1 MKKLLSII
9 AVVAVVAVAA
19 SSAFATSPL
28 RSVGVEAGYV
38 SADLGGIENNNTWVA
53 GVFADFGLP
62 MTNMYINPFVNYW
75 NYTES
80 QNSVDASFRDISV
93 GANMKWTIPT
103 SAVRFQPF
111 LAAGVAVHMLNASA
125 EDAGVSLFDQ
135 GETKFGFQ
143 GGAGFKVGVS
153 QSTSIVG
160 SGWSNNV
167 ENADNWS
174 VRGGLAWN
182 I

>member
-1 MKKLLSII
+1 MKKLLSVI
-9 AVVAVVAVAA
+9 AVVAVVAISA

-38 SADLGGIENNNTWVA
+38 SADLGGPDNNSTWVA

-62 MTNMYINPFVNYW
+62 MANMYVNPFVNYW
-75 NYTES
+75 NWS
-80 QNSVDASFRDISV
+80 QNENSVDTSFRDVAV

-111 LAAGVAVHMLNASA
+111 LAAGVAMHMLNASV
-125 EDAGVSLFDQ
+125 ESSGFSLDQ
-135 GETKFGFQ
+135 GDTKFGFQ

-160 SGWSNNV
+160 SGWYNV
-167 ENADNWS
+167 VEDADNWS

-182 I
+182 L

>member
-1 MKKLLSII
+1 MKKLLSIV
-9 AVVAVVAVAA
+9 AVVAVVAITA
-19 SSAFATSPL
+19 SSAFAVSPL

-38 SADLGGIENNNTWVA
+38 SADLGGIENNSTWVA

-62 MTNMYINPFVNYW
+62 MTNLYVNPFVNYW
-75 NYTES
+75 NWSQTE
-80 QNSVDASFRDISV
+80 NSVDVSFRDVSV

-103 SAVRFQPF
+103 AAVRFQPF
-111 LAAGVAVHMLNASA
+111 LAAGVAVHMLNASV
-125 EDAGVSLFDQ
+125 DNISAGDN
-135 GETKFGFQ
+135 KFGFQ

-153 QSTSIVG
+153 QSTNIIG
-160 SGWSNNV
+160 SGWYNNV

-182 I
+182 L

>member
-1 MKKLLSII
+1 MKKLLSLV
-9 AVVAVVAVAA
+9 AVVAVVAVTA
-19 SSAFATSPL
+19 SNAFAGSPL

-38 SADLGGIENNNTWVA
+38 SADLGGVETNGTWVA
-53 GVFADFGLP
+53 GLFADFGLP
-62 MTNMYINPFVNYW
+62 ATNLYVNPFVNYW
-75 NYTES
+75 NWSETE
-80 QNSVDASFRDISV
+80 NSVETSFRDFSI

-111 LAAGVAVHMLNASA
+111 LAAGVAVHMLNASV
-125 EDAGVSLFDQ
+125 DTIDQ
-135 GETKFGFQ
+135 SETRFGFQ

-153 QSTSIVG
+153 QSTNVIG
-160 SGWSNNV
+160 SGWYHSV
-167 ENADNWS
+167 EDADNWS

>member
-1 MKKLLSII
+1 MKKLLSIV
-9 AVVAVVAVAA
+9 AVVAVVAITA
-19 SSAFATSPL
+19 SSAFAGSPL

-38 SADLGGIENNNTWVA
+38 SADLGGIENNSTWVA

-62 MTNMYINPFVNYW
+62 ATNLYVNPFVNYW
-75 NYTES
+75 NWS
-80 QNSVDASFRDISV
+80 QSENSVDTSFRDVSV

-111 LAAGVAVHMLNASA
+111 LAAGVSVHMLNASA

-135 GETKFGFQ
+135 GDTKFGFQ
-143 GGAGFKVGVS
+143 GGAGFKMGVS
-153 QSTSIVG
+153 QSANIIG
-160 SGWSNNV
+160 SGWYNNV

>member
-1 MKKLLSII
+1 MKKLLSIM
-9 AVVAVVAVAA
+9 AVCAIVAVAA
-19 SSAFATSPL
+19 TSAFATSPL

-38 SADLGGIENNNTWVA
+38 SADLGGIENNSTWVA

-62 MTNMYINPFVNYW
+62 ATNLYINPFVNYW
-75 NYTES
+75 NWSES
-80 QNSVDASFRDISV
+80 QNSVDTSFRDVSV

-111 LAAGVAVHMLNASA
+111 LAAGVAIHMLNASV
-125 EDAGVSLFDQ
+125 EGSGLNLDQ
-135 GETKFGFQ
+135 GDTKFGFQ

-153 QSTSIVG
+153 QSTSIIG
-160 SGWSNNV
+160 SGWYNNV

-182 I
+182 L